1 MQSGIYDVHAPL
13 LLGGERSEAEVLG
26 AAVWL
31 WMHSPQHRDLP
42 LHALPTVLLPI
53 IKHQHYLLVSRE
65 GRPVCF
71 ISWMSLDNAAER
83 RYLSQPAI
91 KVQENDWLSGDR
103 LWIRDWIA
111 PFGDTRAISRLVTDL
126 LFPDRCFRSLYH
138 QGKRRGQRVMNFKGR
153 QISQQQAR
161 IWRAGAPLSVDIPEF
176 PPAKSPRRDEHP
188 KTAQAEITTLKD

>member
-13 LLGGERSEAEVLG
+13 LLGGERSEAEVFG

-71 ISWMSLDNAAER
+71 ISWMSLDNDGGAPLPVAARDYGAGERLAER
-83 RYLSQPAI
+83 RPPVDPRLDRAVWRHPRHQPP
-91 KVQENDWLSGDR
+91 GDGS
-103 LWIRDWIA
+103 A
-111 PFGDTRAISRLVTDL
+111 VSRPL
-126 LFPDRCFRSLYH
+126 L
-138 QGKRRGQRVMNFKGR
+138 
-153 QISQQQAR
+153 
-161 IWRAGAPLSVDIPEF
+161 PLPV
-176 PPAKSPRRDEHP
+176 SPG
-188 KTAQAEITTLKD
+188 KTARDAGDEF

>member
-13 LLGGERSEAEVLG
+13 LLGGERSEAEVFG

-65 GRPVCF
+65 GRPVF
-71 ISWMSLDNAAER
+71 FMSWMSLDNEAER

-91 KVQENDWLSGDR
+91 MVQESDWLSGDR

-111 PFGDTRAISRLVTDL
+111 PFGDTRAMQPPGDGPAVSRP
-126 LFPDRCFRSLYH
+126 LFPLP
-138 QGKRRGQRVMNFKGR
+138 V
-153 QISQQQAR
+153 
-161 IWRAGAPLSVDIPEF
+161 
-176 PPAKSPRRDEHP
+176 SPG
-188 KTAQAEITTLKD
+188 KTARDAGDEF